1 LQQLSRVIEEIT
13 MEKIRLGKTGLMV
26 SRIGFGGIPIQKP
39 SEDEAIALVRDSL
52 DRGVNYID
60 TSRVYTNSE
69 ERIGKA
75 IAGRRADVIL
85 ATKSVSRTPEAILGD
100 LDQSLKN
107 LQTDYV
113 DIFQFHNVSTDQDL
127 QTVLAPGGPL
137 DAVRTARDEGRIR
150 HIGVTSHRL
159 TVAREAVLS
168 GAFETVMI
176 GLNFVNTEAADDL
189 IPLARAHDLGSIVM
203 KPMAGG
209 MLDNPALSF
218 KYLNAFPDLLVL
230 VGIAEM
236 GEMEQNISLLE
247 FRGELTLEEQGE
259 MERIREEL
267 GNGFC
272 RMCNYCQPCPQKIM
286 ISAIMYTEVAL
297 KRFEPKRIFEGD
309 WDTFMEKV
317 PECIDCGECE
327 KRCPYELP
335 IRERIHA
342 AYERYTTAKD
352 DYRQGK
358 PAKP

>member
-1 LQQLSRVIEEIT
+1 
-13 MEKIRLGKTGLMV
+13 MEKIRLGKTELMV

-39 SEDEAIALVRDSL
+39 SEEEAIRLVQDSL
-52 DRGVNYID
+52 DRGVNFID

-75 IAGRRADVIL
+75 IAGRRGDVLL
-85 ATKSVSRTPEAILGD
+85 ATKSVGRTPDAILAD

-107 LQTDYV
+107 MQTDYI
-113 DIFQFHNVSTDQDL
+113 DLFQFHNVSTEQDL
-127 QTVLAPGGPL
+127 KVVLEPGGPL
-137 DAVRTARDEGRIR
+137 DAVRKARDQGKIR
-150 HIGVTSHRL
+150 HIGITSHRL
-159 TVAREAVLS
+159 TVAQEAVKS
-168 GAFETVMI
+168 DAFETVMI
-176 GLNFVNTEAADDL
+176 ALNFVNTEAAEGL
-189 IPLARAHDLGSIVM
+189 IPLAREHDAGIIIM

-218 KYLNAFPDLLVL
+218 KYLNTFDDLLVL

-236 GEMEQNISLLE
+236 GEMEQNINLLN
-247 FRGELTLEEQGE
+247 FKGELTDEELRE

-297 KRFEPKRIFEGD
+297 KRFDPKRIFEGD
-309 WDTFMEKV
+309 WDKFMNKI
-317 PECIDCGECE
+317 PDCIDCGECE

-335 IRERIHA
+335 IRERIRA
-342 AYERYTTAKD
+342 AHVRYNVAKENYE
-352 DYRQGK
+352 QSK
-358 PAKP
+358 PVNP

>member
-1 LQQLSRVIEEIT
+1 
-13 MEKIRLGKTGLMV
+13 MEKIRLGKTELMV

-39 SEDEAIALVRDSL
+39 SEEEAIALLRDSL
-52 DRGVNYID
+52 ERGVNYID
-60 TSRVYTNSE
+60 TSRVYTSSE

-75 IAGRRADVIL
+75 IEGRRADVIL
-85 ATKSVSRTPEAILGD
+85 ATKSVSRTPDAVLAD

-107 LQTDYV
+107 LRTDYI
-113 DIFQFHNVSTDQDL
+113 DLYQFHNVSTEQDL
-127 QTVLAPGGPL
+127 KAVLAPGGPL

-159 TVAREAVLS
+159 SVARDAVAS

-189 IPLARAHDLGSIVM
+189 IPFARERDIGIIVM

-230 VGIAEM
+230 VGIAKA
-236 GEMEQNISLLE
+236 GEMQQNIGLLE
-247 FRGELTLEEQGE
+247 FKGDLTIEEKRE
-259 MERIREEL
+259 MQRIREEL

-286 ISAIMYTEVAL
+286 ISAVMYTEVAL
-297 KRFEPKRIFEGD
+297 KRFDPKRIFEGD
-309 WDTFMEKV
+309 WDRFMNAV
-317 PECIDCGECE
+317 PDCIDCGECE

-335 IRERIHA
+335 IRQRIRA
-342 AYERYTTAKD
+342 AFERYTTAKK
-352 DYRQGK
+352 DYQKSTG
-358 PAKP
+358 A

>member
-1 LQQLSRVIEEIT
+1 
-13 MEKIRLGKTGLMV
+13 
-26 SRIGFGGIPIQKP
+26 
-39 SEDEAIALVRDSL
+39 
-52 DRGVNYID
+52 
-60 TSRVYTNSE
+60 VYTTSE

-75 IAGRRADVIL
+75 IAGRRHEVIL
-85 ATKSVSRTPEAILGD
+85 ATKSVSRTPDAILAD

-113 DIFQFHNVSTDQDL
+113 DIFQFHNVSTEQDL
-127 QTVLAPGGPL
+127 KTVLAAGGPL

-159 TVAREAVLS
+159 SVAREAVAS

-176 GLNFVNTEAADDL
+176 GLNFVNTEAADEL
-189 IPLARAHDLGSIVM
+189 IPLARERDLGIIVM

-209 MLDNPALSF
+209 MLENPALAF

-236 GEMEQNISLLE
+236 GEMEQNIGLLE
-247 FRGELTLEEQGE
+247 FKGHLTIEEQRE

-272 RMCNYCQPCPQKIM
+272 RMCNYCQPCPQQIM

-297 KRFEPKRIFEGD
+297 KRFDPKRIFEGE
-309 WDTFMEKV
+309 WDKFMNTV
-317 PECIDCGECE
+317 PDCIDCGECE

-335 IRERIHA
+335 IRERIKA
-342 AYERYTTAKD
+342 ALERYNAAKKDYQKSTTA
-352 DYRQGK
+352 
-358 PAKP
+358 

>member
-1 LQQLSRVIEEIT
+1 

-26 SRIGFGGIPIQKP
+26 SRIGFGGIPIQTP
-39 SEDEAIALVRDSL
+39 SEKEAIGLVRDSL

-75 IAGRRADVIL
+75 IAGRRDEVIV
-85 ATKSVSRTPEAILGD
+85 ATKSVGRTADAITAD

-107 LQTDYV
+107 LQTDYI
-113 DIFQFHNVSTDQDL
+113 DLFQFHNVSTEQDL
-127 QTVLAPGGPL
+127 KTVLEPRGPL
-137 DAVRTARDEGRIR
+137 DAVRQARDEGRIR
-150 HIGVTSHRL
+150 HIGITSHRL
-159 TVAREAVLS
+159 TVAIEAVKS

-176 GLNFVNTEAADDL
+176 ALNFVNTEATQEL
-189 IPLARAHDLGSIVM
+189 IPLARKHDVGIIVM

-218 KYLNAFPDLLVL
+218 KYLNTFDDLMVL

-236 GEMEQNISLLE
+236 GEMEQNIDLLN
-247 FRGELTLEEQGE
+247 FKGELTDDEHRE
-259 MERIREEL
+259 MNRIREEL

-286 ISAIMYTEVAL
+286 ISAIMYTEVAM
-297 KRFEPKRIFEGD
+297 KRFDPKRIFEGE
-309 WDTFMEKV
+309 WDKFMNTV

-335 IRERIHA
+335 IRDRIKA
-342 AYERYTTAKD
+342 AYKRYNSAKEE
-352 DYRQGK
+352 YQK
-358 PAKP
+358 NI

>member
-1 LQQLSRVIEEIT
+1 
-13 MEKIRLGKTGLMV
+13 MEKIRLGTTGLMV
-26 SRIGFGGIPIQKP
+26 TRIGFGGIPIQTP
-39 SEDEAIALVRDSL
+39 PEDEAIALVRDSL

-60 TSRVYTNSE
+60 TSRVYTTSE

-85 ATKSVSRTPEAILGD
+85 ATKSVSRTPEAILAD

-107 LQTDYV
+107 LQTGYV
-113 DIFQFHNVSTDQDL
+113 DLFQFHNVSTEQDL
-127 QTVLAPGGPL
+127 KTVLEPGGPL
-137 DAVRTARDEGRIR
+137 DAVRTAREQGRIR

-159 TVAREAVLS
+159 SVARDAVMS

-189 IPLARAHDLGSIVM
+189 IPLARERDLGIIVM

-230 VGIAEM
+230 VGIAKL
-236 GEMEQNISLLE
+236 GEMEQNIKLLD
-247 FRGELTLEEQGE
+247 FKGELTAEEKRD
-259 MERIREEL
+259 MERIRDEL

-297 KRFEPKRIFEGD
+297 KRFDPKRIFEGD
-309 WDTFMEKV
+309 WDTFMDKI
-317 PECIDCGECE
+317 PDCIDCGECE

-335 IRERIHA
+335 IRSRIRA
-342 AYERYTTAKD
+342 AFERYNKAKD
-352 DYRQGK
+352 KYRQGK
-358 PAKP
+358 PVNP

>member
-1 LQQLSRVIEEIT
+1 
-13 MEKIRLGKTGLMV
+13 MEKIRLGKTELMV
-26 SRIGFGGIPIQKP
+26 TRIGFGGIPIQTP
-39 SEDEAIALVRDSL
+39 SEEEAIRIVRDSL

-60 TSRVYTNSE
+60 TSRVYTTSE

-75 IAGRRADVIL
+75 IAGRRHEVIL
-85 ATKSVSRTPEAILGD
+85 ATKSVSRTPDAILAD

-113 DIFQFHNVSTDQDL
+113 DIFQFHNVSTEQDL
-127 QTVLAPGGPL
+127 KTVLAAGGPL

-159 TVAREAVLS
+159 SVAREAVAS

-176 GLNFVNTEAADDL
+176 GLNFVNTEAADEL
-189 IPLARAHDLGSIVM
+189 IPLARERDLGIIVM

-209 MLDNPALSF
+209 MLENPALAF

-236 GEMEQNISLLE
+236 GEMEQNIGLLE
-247 FRGELTLEEQGE
+247 FKGHLTIEEQRE

-297 KRFEPKRIFEGD
+297 KRFDPKRIFEGE
-309 WDTFMEKV
+309 WDKFMNTV
-317 PECIDCGECE
+317 PDCIDCGECE

-335 IRERIHA
+335 IRERIKA
-342 AYERYTTAKD
+342 ALERYNAAKKDYQKSTTA
-352 DYRQGK
+352 
-358 PAKP
+358 